1 MSGHVYLTKQ
11 EAMEWKEF
19 REANINRYKFFSPK
33 KLPFKKER
41 ISYYLLNE
49 LSRSKDIKY
58 SNEIVASLDHLTYA
72 QAFWLFLNY
81 FPSNKNVSAVNDLL
95 AWRKVLEKLGADKKK
110 LELITEEIIY
120 HDPNGWMN
128 GDYKTQP

>member
-11 EAMEWKEF
+11 EALEWKEF
-19 REANINRYKFFSPK
+19 RGANPNRYKFFSPK

-110 LELITEEIIY
+110 LELITEMIIY
-120 HDPNGWMN
+120 HDPNGWLN
-128 GDYKTQP
+128 GDNKTQP